1 MPKVPI
7 DREITDADA
16 REFLRRHSA
25 GVLNCDG
32 TIVNIRYVLGED
44 GTPITS
50 GRPGFL
56 TADATVL
63 FIPADVPDVL
73 ELLVTVETVD
83 RESANADR
91 WRIYHGRPDEPA
103 FYRLR
108 IDAGKW
114 RGQVFEGDKLTQPNP
129 LAAVEPALCRW
140 MNSEHRPDLMAMS
153 LFFNGVAIDEA
164 ILVGVDPAGFDIR
177 AKAGIIRID
186 SPERLENE
194 PQARAVLER
203 SRREA
208 SGEHL

>member
-1 MPKVPI
+1 MSRAPI
-7 DREITDADA
+7 DRELTDADA
-16 REFLRRHSA
+16 RDFLRRHSA
-25 GVLNCDG
+25 GVLDCDG
-32 TIVNIRYVLGED
+32 TFSSICYVLGED

-73 ELLVTVETVD
+73 ELLVSVETAD
-83 RESANADR
+83 SESANADR
-91 WRIYHGRPDEPA
+91 WRIYHGRPTEPV

-114 RGQVFEGDKLTQPNP
+114 RGQVFEGEELAKPNP
-129 LAAVEPALCRW
+129 LASVEPALCRW

-153 LFFNGVAIDEA
+153 LLFNGVAIDEA
-164 ILVGVDPAGFDIR
+164 IMVGADPAGFDIR

-186 SPERLENE
+186 SSERLKDEQ
-194 PQARAVLER
+194 QARAVLEQMR
-203 SRREA
+203 LKA
-208 SGEHL
+208 IGEHS